1 MQRKL
6 CQLSFADGLV
16 SGAQNFLSE
25 AEEFLDW
32 DEIASEL
39 SGIYSSGT
47 GRPSYPLLVLFKT
60 LLLQQW
66 YGLSDPGM
74 EEALSDRISFR
85 RFVGLSLSDPVPT
98 DEEKELDVTSVYA
111 QSKKDQEVYSLMI
124 GKAYKIPTVACRYFN
139 CYGPRQSLNN
149 P

>member
-85 RFVGLSLSDPVPT
+85 RFVGLSLSDPVPDHST
-98 DEEKELDVTSVYA
+98 ISRFRTKLGD
-111 QSKKDQEVYSLMI
+111 
-124 GKAYKIPTVACRYFN
+124 RYE
-139 CYGPRQSLNN
+139 RLLSTLNGQIE
-149 P
+149 